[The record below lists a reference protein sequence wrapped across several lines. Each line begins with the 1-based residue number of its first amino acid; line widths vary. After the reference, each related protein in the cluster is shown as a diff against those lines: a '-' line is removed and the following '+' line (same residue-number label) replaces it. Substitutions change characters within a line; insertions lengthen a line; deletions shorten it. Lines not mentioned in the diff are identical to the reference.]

1 MNDNNMVHLSRSIL
15 EKIQWHGEEGCEPY
29 CKICNEQCGHGH
41 KEDCPIGIA
50 LKGVP
55 QHEMTIGGDKYVTKL
70 NVAIS
75 SSAEYGTLAL
85 CYGCCFF
92 LSSSSSLTCTRDDY
106 KTLACIGSNNPDKL
120 NRIWVKAEK

>member
-50 LKGVP
+50 LKPKDVIIEEKVIP
-55 QHEMTIGGDKYVTKL
+55 QNEMEYKGKIYRTIQNSIHLFPFVQ
-70 NVAIS
+70 
-75 SSAEYGTLAL
+75 
-85 CYGCCFF
+85 
-92 LSSSSSLTCTRDDY
+92 
-106 KTLACIGSNNPDKL
+106 
-120 NRIWVKAEK
+120 